1 MPQPHDFH
9 WTTGLHA
16 LAEADERA
24 WLDQWTRGLINPN
37 TLKPAAPARPEPVL
51 AGAHR

>member
-24 WLDQWTRGLINPN
+24 WLDQWARLHLIPI
-37 TLKPAAPARPEPVL
+37 TPEPAPERELL
-51 AGAHR
+51 AAAGRH